1 MPLLLEVCKSEKPSG
16 SAADHCG
23 CSDRFGLTRRKRGIY
38 IYIYDAELRCLTCHR
53 TGWVMISRKYWYL
66 YLEVLIASLTL
77 LERLA
82 NKATNQILISVLDFF
97 FLFAS
102 CHLPWTYTKRACLA
116 SWEDMH
122 TQMTVPRP
130 ILHSLCYSWCCR
142 WRELGLSCLLSS
154 CPNYGGKTA
163 AEVGVSFKT
172 LARAPTFPSHQS
184 GGELMPACDYL
195 SYRIYGKVTYEA
207 MLDTSQF
214 VSEIAEILKSSIS

>member
-1 MPLLLEVCKSEKPSG
+1 MVLLLITVAAQTDLDLLGEKEG
-16 SAADHCG
+16 
-23 CSDRFGLTRRKRGIY
+23 Y

-116 SWEDMH
+116 S
-122 TQMTVPRP
+122 
-130 ILHSLCYSWCCR
+130 
-142 WRELGLSCLLSS
+142 
-154 CPNYGGKTA
+154 
-163 AEVGVSFKT
+163 
-172 LARAPTFPSHQS
+172 
-184 GGELMPACDYL
+184 
-195 SYRIYGKVTYEA
+195 
-207 MLDTSQF
+207 
-214 VSEIAEILKSSIS
+214 